1 MPRVCHANPPRNR
14 LLIGKRGRAVFEQ
27 VSGRRLRAATMTRCC
42 YRDTEATG
50 TARFA
55 TIVPGPTLAS
65 GRRGEWT
72 NQSRSSKVGNAIS

>member
-50 TARFA
+50 TVRFA
-55 TIVPGPTLAS
+55 TNRARPDACIRTTRGMDESIAQQQS
-65 GRRGEWT
+65 G
-72 NQSRSSKVGNAIS
+72 